1 MKLIH
6 AADLHIDSPLR
17 GLERYEGA
25 PVAQLRNA
33 TRRALSNLIDLCLE
47 ERASL
52 LLIAGDIFDGDWRD
66 YSTGLFFAAQMAR
79 LCHAGIA
86 VVSVR
91 GNHDAQSQIS
101 RELRLPDNVR
111 ELQTRRPETVVL
123 DELGIAVHGQ
133 GFATREVREDLAAH
147 YPAPVPGLLNVGMLH
162 TALTGRGD
170 HAPYA
175 PCTLELL
182 RSKGYDYWALGH
194 VHAREVVATE
204 PWVVFPGNLQGR
216 HARETGAKGASVI
229 SVEGARVIDVRHE
242 PLDAVRWV
250 LCQVDVTAATD
261 AHDVVE
267 LVRARLGQHAGD
279 AGGRLVAARVVLE
292 GCTRAHSALM
302 SAPERW
308 TEQLRACAL
317 DVAEGNVWLER
328 ALLHTRGPG
337 DASREELRADALGEL
352 TASLRT
358 LALDADALR
367 ELAASCDDLKHKLP
381 SAASEGDDGLRLDDP
396 EFLRS
401 ALCDAGELL
410 LARLLEPE
418 SR

>member
-25 PVAQLRNA
+25 PVAQLRGA
-33 TRRALSNLIDLCLE
+33 TRGALSNLIELCIE
-47 ERASL
+47 ERAAV

-79 LCHAGIA
+79 LRQAGIA
-86 VVSVR
+86 VVTVR

-111 ELQTRRPETVVL
+111 ELQTRKPETLVL
-123 DELGIAVHGQ
+123 DDLGIAIHGQ
-133 GFATREVREDLAAH
+133 GFATREVRDDLATH
-147 YPAPVPGLLNVGMLH
+147 YPAPVPGLLNVGLLH

-194 VHAREVVATE
+194 VHAREVVATD

-229 SVEGARVIDVRHE
+229 SVEGARVVDVRHE
-242 PLDAVRWV
+242 PLDTVRWA
-250 LCQVDVTAATD
+250 LCQVDVSNAAD

-267 LVRARLGQHAGD
+267 LVRGQLARQAQE
-279 AGGRLVAARVVLE
+279 ASGRLCAARVVLQ
-292 GCTRAHSALM
+292 GRTRAHAALM

-308 TEQLRACAL
+308 IEQLRACAL
-317 DVAEGNVWLER
+317 DVSEGNVWLER
-328 ALLHTRGPG
+328 ALFQTRCAG
-337 DASREELRADALGEL
+337 DASREELRSDALSAL
-352 TASLRT
+352 TTSLRS
-358 LALDADALR
+358 LALDPGGLR
-367 ELAASCDDLKHKLP
+367 ELAASCDELKRKLP
-381 SAASEGDDGLRLDDP
+381 SAASDGEDGMRLEDP
-396 EFLRS
+396 EFL
-401 ALCDAGELL
+401 AAAVADAGELL
-410 LARLLEPE
+410 LARLLDPE